1 MNQRKPL
8 AERHPELLRIEAMC
22 DQERA
27 TRSENNLRQLANQEF
42 IRSLSQLEHTL
53 VGDEVG
59 DEVEDQSETKMPK
72 TMPIEA
78 VSPELAEL
86 ADAVADIEAYIQ
98 DHSHPDE
105 N

>member
-8 AERHPELLRIEAMC
+8 AERHPDLLRIEQLC
-22 DQERA
+22 DQDRA
-27 TRSENNLRQLANQEF
+27 ARSDNNLRKLANQEF
-42 IRSLSQLEHTL
+42 MRSLSQLEHTL

-59 DEVEDQSETKMPK
+59 DGLDVVEAEPLPVHTSSE
-72 TMPIEA
+72 
-78 VSPELAEL
+78 LDDL

-98 DHSHPDE
+98 GQRHSDE